1 MNSAPSPV
9 RLPAGVRDFLPRAAA
24 RRRAIAERLLA
35 TFEAWG
41 YQRIITPVF
50 ECADVLERGLGGDAR
65 AAAIRFVEPGTGEV
79 VALRPDITPQ
89 VARLAA
95 TRLADLGGPARLC
108 YEGAVNR
115 MTAVGHGALAQREIL
130 QAGIELIGADGVD
143 ADAEAVALAATALAA
158 TGLADVQIDLGH
170 VAFATEALSVV
181 TDDAQR
187 AALTAALAKKD
198 AQAVARAA
206 AGLAE
211 VDRDRLVE
219 LVGLWGAIGEVI
231 ARAQS
236 LAWSPTT
243 RAAAVALA
251 DVAARVATL
260 APMAR
265 LSADLGLGRGFEYY
279 TGLRFAG
286 FARGAAD
293 AVVRGG
299 RYDGLVGRYG
309 RATGAVG
316 FAVDIEAI
324 AGAQRA
330 IGVAAPEPAPGVLI
344 VAGGG
349 AGAPAARLA
358 AALRARDVRT
368 AAHHGPAP
376 TAAYAAETGWSHLL
390 DVAAGQ
396 LITVATGAAV
406 AIPADAIAAATAG
419 DGAALATIFAAAA
432 QAAP

>member
-1 MNSAPSPV
+1 MSAPPSPV

-65 AAAIRFVEPGTGEV
+65 AIRFVEPGTGEV

-206 AGLAE
+206 AGLAA

-236 LAWSPTT
+236 LAWSATT

-330 IGVAAPEPAPGVLI
+330 IGVGAPGPTPGVL
-344 VAGGG
+344 VVGGG
-349 AGAPAARLA
+349 RGVASGVA
-358 AALRARDVRT
+358 AALRAAGWR
-368 AAHHGPAP
+368 AAGHHGAS
-376 TAAYAAETGWSHLL
+376 ADLAYAAETGWSHLL
-390 DVAAGQ
+390 ELDTEELWPVGAEEPVAISPAA
-396 LITVATGAAV
+396 IGAAK
-406 AIPADAIAAATAG
+406 AG
-419 DGAALATIFAAAA
+419 DCTQLATIVAAAAA